1 MNSKWE
7 ELSRYLLEGDEQKA
21 YDLLIREEANSL
33 SIYTELL
40 TKAMQHVGYLWETNQ
55 ITVADEHLA
64 TSICDFILSQYSFSK
79 RALNEHKHGKKMMFL
94 CLEQEQHMLGAKMAA
109 ALATEKGWNVRQL
122 GADLPLEYT
131 IDSAK
136 KWRPEVI
143 GISATLP
150 YRLPALTEYI
160 KKLEELTWNPK
171 VIVGGRLASI
181 YDLRPYCGKKTTIF
195 TNLYELNDWL
205 DKEQGR
211 VNVDGAS

>member
-1 MNSKWE
+1 MNNKWE
-7 ELSRYLLEGDEQKA
+7 ELCHYLLEGDEEKA
-21 YDLLIREEANSL
+21 YNLLLAEDLDSINIYNDLI
-33 SIYTELL
+33 

-64 TSICDFILSQYSFSK
+64 TSICDFIITRYAFSRK
-79 RALNEHKHGKKMMFL
+79 GSVHHQHGKKMMFL
-94 CLEQEQHMLGAKMAA
+94 CLEQEQHILGAKMAA

-136 KWRPEVI
+136 KWQPEVI
-143 GISATLP
+143 GLSAALP
-150 YRLPALTEYI
+150 YRLTTLSDYVIELE
-160 KKLEELTWNPK
+160 KLSWKPK
-171 VIVGGRLASI
+171 IVIGGRLASM
-181 YDLRPYCGKKTTIF
+181 YDLRSYCGNKSTIF

-205 DKEQGR
+205 DKEQGC